1 MGYPTLISWFDN
13 SKVVYPDI
21 PQASTDSMITP
32 FVDLFTGK
40 LIDDGG
46 GGKEA
51 PGQKKRKFS
60 SFFKNLVIE
69 LDKDLYGPENHLVE
83 WHRTP
88 TTQETDG
95 FQVKRVMNKSKAETK
110 CSIFF
115 MLGMIYRLSCL
126 PSPMTF
132 REIYGTISWT
142 FTNQKSIGEP
152 DIDECKITNKTQS
165 YP

>member
-1 MGYPTLISWFDN
+1 MGYPTFISWFDN
-13 SKVVYPDI
+13 AKVVYLDI
-21 PQASTDSMITP
+21 PQASMVLILLHYLLIFP
-32 FVDLFTGK
+32 GK

-115 MLGMIYRLSCL
+115 MLGMIYRLIL
-126 PSPMTF
+126 F
-132 REIYGTISWT
+132 RKTYGTITWT
-142 FTNQKSIGEP
+142 VTNQKSLLYLREP
-152 DIDECKITNKTQS
+152 DVPIEIAKQRKLVC
-165 YP
+165 